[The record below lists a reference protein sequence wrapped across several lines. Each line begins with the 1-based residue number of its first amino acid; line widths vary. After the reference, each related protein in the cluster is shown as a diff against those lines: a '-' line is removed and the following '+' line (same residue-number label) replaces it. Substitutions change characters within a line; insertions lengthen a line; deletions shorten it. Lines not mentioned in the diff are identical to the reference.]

1 MYHIIK
7 NKNKMKKTYIV
18 PETEVVNIEL
28 ESMLSASRSLTIGGS
43 AGENSITNADINEI
57 MDWIEFEESNNS
69 SLW

>member
-7 NKNKMKKTYIV
+7 NKKMKKTYIV

-28 ESMLSASRSLTIGGS
+28 ENMIAASKSLSVGGG